1 MRGVFV
7 CLLVSLLLSG
17 CVIPPREE
25 ASAEDGTM
33 TGTEADP
40 CRPGFAHA
48 KEPLRS
54 DEEHAMASELSLPSP
69 VAYEVTM
76 HVFWNAADHP
86 ADFPP
91 NLHFSPLAGGPH
103 SEGFRL
109 WQPGEPASP
118 AIEMQAETGDPEPL
132 RNAYRQG
139 GTRVL
144 PNQFA
149 VGDRV
154 DSPGRTTVA
163 FRTDSEHTFLS
174 VTSRLAPSPDW
185 FVGVAALP
193 LTSGGAWIEE
203 VVIPLCVWDAG
214 TDDGRSYASA
224 NEQPEHPQPIHLLRG
239 RPLSAGSEQAAQV
252 GELILHRTE

>member
-1 MRGVFV
+1 M
-7 CLLVSLLLSG
+7 
-17 CVIPPREE
+17 
-25 ASAEDGTM
+25 T

-40 CRPGFAHA
+40 CQPGFAHA

-76 HVFWNAADHP
+76 HMFWNVVDHP
-86 ADFPP
+86 TDFPP
-91 NLHFSPLAGGPH
+91 HPHFSPLAGGPH
-103 SEGFRL
+103 SDGFRL

-132 RNAYRQG
+132 RNVYRQG
-139 GTRVL
+139 GTQVL
-144 PNQFA
+144 PDQFA
-149 VGDRV
+149 VGDLV
-154 DSPGRTTVA
+154 DSPGRTTIV

-193 LTSGGAWIEE
+193 LTGGGTWIEE
-203 VVIPLCVWDAG
+203 AIIPLCVWDAG

-224 NEQPEHPQPIHLLRG
+224 NEQPEPPQPIHLLRG
-239 RPLSAGSEQAAQV
+239 QPLSPGPEQATQV
-252 GELILHRTE
+252 GELILRRTE

>member
-1 MRGVFV
+1 MRGLFV
-7 CLLVSLLLSG
+7 CLLVPLMLSG
-17 CVIPPREE
+17 CVVPPREGP
-25 ASAEDGTM
+25 SLEDVTT

-40 CRPGFAHA
+40 CQLGFAHA

-69 VAYEVTM
+69 VAYEVTL

-86 ADFPP
+86 TDFPP
-91 NLHFSPLAGGPH
+91 NPHFSPLAGGPH

-118 AIEMQAETGDPEPL
+118 AIEMQAEAGDPEPL
-132 RNAYRQG
+132 RQAYRQG
-139 GTRVL
+139 GTQVL

-149 VGDRV
+149 VGDLV

-224 NEQPEHPQPIHLLRG
+224 NEQPATPQPIHLLKG
-239 RPLSAGSEQAAQV
+239 RPLSADPEQAAQV
-252 GELILHRTE
+252 GELILRRTE